1 MIFCI
6 CDSGGLYMNTLI
18 RRSILFTIDIILLT
32 LAYFITFELR
42 FEFYVPLSY
51 VELLKNT
58 FILIVLI
65 KILFYFV
72 FGLYNSLWR
81 YVSVDELFKLILAT
95 TISSILIYIF
105 NVSFDLLIPR
115 SIIFIDWII
124 SIFITGGFRLS
135 YRLVRRAYQ
144 NINKS
149 EDNVQRIMI
158 IGAGDAGN
166 MIIRELKNSINVHY
180 KPVVIV
186 DDDVNK
192 NNSTLLGVPIKN
204 GMNRIPELVSEYSV
218 NEIIVAIPSLSK
230 TRLAEIVKI
239 AQTTHC
245 KVKTLPGINEIID
258 NKVGLS
264 NIRDVSIEDLLGREE
279 VNLKINEISSYLENK
294 VVLVTGAGGSIGSE
308 LCRQIVRF
316 KPQKLVLLDIY
327 ENNVYDL
334 QQELLHNFKD
344 LNLEVIIASVRD
356 KDRILEVFKHYKPEI
371 VFHAAAHKHVPLMEH
386 NPQEAIKNN
395 IFGTL
400 KVALC
405 AHETNVKRFVLISTD
420 KAVNPTNVM
429 GATKRVA
436 ELIIQALNQKSNTE
450 FVAVRFGNVLG
461 SNGSVIPLF
470 KKQIAYGGPV
480 TITHPEITR
489 YFMTIPE
496 ASRLVLQAGAMAQG
510 GEIFVL
516 DMGKPVKIVD
526 LAKQLI
532 ELSGLEPDVD
542 ITITYTGL
550 RPGEKLYEELLL
562 SEEGTSETS
571 HSEIFVAKPSEINF
585 DELLEKINRF
595 EDEIENKED
604 IIQRLKDLVPTYK
617 PEVLK

>member
-1 MIFCI
+1 
-6 CDSGGLYMNTLI
+6 MNTLL
-18 RRSILFTIDIILLT
+18 RRSILFTIDVILLT
-32 LAYFITFELR
+32 LAYFITYELR
-42 FEFYVPLSY
+42 FEFYIPMTY
-51 VELLKNT
+51 VGLLKNT
-58 FILIVLI
+58 FMFIVLL
-65 KILFYFV
+65 KIFFYFI

-95 TISSILIYIF
+95 TISSIFIYII
-105 NVSFDLLIPR
+105 NVSFDLYIPR
-115 SIIFIDWII
+115 SILFIDWIL
-124 SIFITGGFRLS
+124 SIFITGGFRLG

-144 NINKS
+144 NINKN
-149 EDNVQRIMI
+149 ENDVQRVMI

-166 MIIRELKNSINVHY
+166 MIIRELRNSINVHY
-180 KPVVIV
+180 KPVLIV

-204 GMNRIPELVSEYSV
+204 GMNRIPELVSEYIV
-218 NEIIVAIPSLSK
+218 NEIIIAIPSLNK

-279 VNLKINEISSYLENK
+279 VKLKFNEISNYLENK
-294 VVLVTGAGGSIGSE
+294 IVLVTGAGGSIGSE
-308 LCRQIVRF
+308 LCRQIIRF
-316 KPQKLVLLDIY
+316 KPKKLVLLDIY

-334 QQELLHNFKD
+334 QQELLHNFKE

-356 KDRILEVFKHYKPEI
+356 KDRILEVFKNYKPEI

-395 IFGTL
+395 VFGTL

-436 ELIIQALNQKSNTE
+436 ELIIQALNQKSETE

-480 TITHPEITR
+480 TITHPDITR
-489 YFMTIPE
+489 FFMTIPE

-562 SEEGTSETS
+562 SEEGTIETS
-571 HSEIFVAKPSEINF
+571 HSEIFVAKPSEIDF
-585 DELLEKINRF
+585 DELLQKILKF

-604 IIQRLKDLVPTYK
+604 IVQRLKQLVPTYK
-617 PEVLK
+617 PEVVK

>member
-1 MIFCI
+1 
-6 CDSGGLYMNTLI
+6 MNTLL
-18 RRSILFTIDIILLT
+18 RRSVLFTIDIILLT
-32 LAYFITFELR
+32 LAYFITYELR
-42 FEFYVPLSY
+42 FEFNVPISY
-51 VELLKNT
+51 NQILKGT
-58 FILIVLI
+58 FFYIVFVRVFFYSIL
-65 KILFYFV
+65 
-72 FGLYNSLWR
+72 GLYNSLWR
-81 YVSVDELFKLILAT
+81 YVSVDELFKLIVAT
-95 TISSILIYIF
+95 VISSVFIYIL
-105 NVSFDLLIPR
+105 NVSFDFYIPR
-115 SIIFIDWII
+115 SILLIDLML
-124 SIFITGGFRLS
+124 SIFLTGGFRLS
-135 YRLVRRAYQ
+135 YRMVRRAYQ
-144 NINKS
+144 NINKC
-149 EDNVQRIMI
+149 EDDVQRIMI

-166 MIIRELKNSINVHY
+166 MIIRELKNSMSVRY

-186 DDDVNK
+186 DDDEKK

-204 GMNRIPELVSEYSV
+204 GMNRIPNLVSEYNV

-230 TRLAEIVKI
+230 KRLADIVKI

-264 NIRDVSIEDLLGREE
+264 SIRDVNIEDLLGREE
-279 VNLKINEISSYLENK
+279 VKLKINEISSYLENK

-316 KPQKLVLLDIY
+316 KPSKLILLDIY
-327 ENNVYDL
+327 ENNVYEL
-334 QQELLHNFKD
+334 QQELLHKFKD
-344 LNLEVIIASVRD
+344 IDLEVIIASVRD
-356 KDRILEVFKHYKPEI
+356 KDRILGVFKQYRPEI

-395 IFGTL
+395 VFGTL

-436 ELIIQALNQKSNTE
+436 ELIIQALNQNSNTE
-450 FVAVRFGNVLG
+450 YVAVRFGNVLG

-562 SEEGTSETS
+562 SEEGTLKTS
-571 HSEIFVAKPSEINF
+571 HSEIFVARPSKINF
-585 DELLEKINRF
+585 DELLDKIRRF
-595 EDEIENKED
+595 EDEIENKDD
-604 IIQRLKDLVPTYK
+604 IILRLKDLVPTYK

>member
-1 MIFCI
+1 MQV
-6 CDSGGLYMNTLI
+6 LL

-32 LAYFITFELR
+32 LAYFLTFELR
-42 FEFYVPLSY
+42 FEFYVPNMY
-51 VELLKNT
+51 IELLKST
-58 FILIVLI
+58 FLYIVTIKLMFYTIL
-65 KILFYFV
+65 
-72 FGLYNSLWR
+72 GLYNSLWR
-81 YVSVDELFKLILAT
+81 YVSIDELFKLIVAT
-95 TISSILIYIF
+95 TISSIMIYIL
-105 NVSFDLLIPR
+105 NVNFDFFIPR
-115 SIIFIDWII
+115 SILFIDWII
-124 SIFITGGFRLS
+124 SIFLTGGFRLS
-135 YRLVRRAYQ
+135 YRVVRRAYQ
-144 NINKS
+144 NIART
-149 EDNVQRIMI
+149 EDNLQKVMI
-158 IGAGDAGN
+158 IGAGDAGS
-166 MIIRELKNSINVHY
+166 MIVRELHNLVNMQY

-186 DDDVNK
+186 DDDIRK
-192 NNSTLLGVPIKN
+192 KNSTIYGVPIKN
-204 GMNRIPELVSEYSV
+204 GMNQIPDLVKEYAV
-218 NEIIVAIPSLSK
+218 NEIIVAIPSLNK
-230 TRLAEIVKI
+230 AKLAEIVKI

-245 KVKTLPGINEIID
+245 KVKTLPGINDLID
-258 NKVGLS
+258 NNVSLS

-279 VNLKINEISSYLENK
+279 IQLKIEEISSYLENK
-294 VVLVTGAGGSIGSE
+294 VVLITGAGGSIGSE
-308 LCRQIVRF
+308 LCRQIVKF
-316 KPQKLVLLDIY
+316 KPSKLVLLDIY

-334 QQELLHNFKD
+334 QQELLHLYKD
-344 LNLEVIIASVRD
+344 LDLHVVIASVRD
-356 KDRILEVFKHYKPEI
+356 KERILEVFKHYRPEI
-371 VFHAAAHKHVPLMEH
+371 IFHAAAHKHVPLMEH

-395 IFGTL
+395 VFGTL

-420 KAVNPTNVM
+420 KAVNPTNIM

-436 ELIIQALNQKSNTE
+436 ELIIQAIDKKSDTE

-526 LAKQLI
+526 LAKHLI
-532 ELSGLEPDVD
+532 ELSGLEPDID
-542 ITITYTGL
+542 ISITYTGL

-562 SEEGTSETS
+562 SEEGTTETS
-571 HSEIFVAKPSEINF
+571 HSEIFVAKPAQINF
-585 DELLEKINRF
+585 DELLNKILKF
-595 EDEIENKED
+595 EDEIESKDD
-604 IIQRLKDLVPTYK
+604 IIQRLKELVPTYK

>member
-1 MIFCI
+1 
-6 CDSGGLYMNTLI
+6 MNTLL

-51 VELLKNT
+51 AELLKST
-58 FILIVLI
+58 FIFIVLI
-65 KILFYFV
+65 KILFYFI

-95 TISSILIYIF
+95 TISSIFIYII
-105 NVSFDLLIPR
+105 NVSLDLFIPR
-115 SIIFIDWII
+115 SILLIDWIL

-166 MIIRELKNSINVHY
+166 MIIRELKNSMNVHY

-204 GMNRIPELVSEYSV
+204 DMNRIPELVSEFSV

-230 TRLAEIVKI
+230 SRLADIVKI

-279 VNLKINEISSYLENK
+279 VKLKINEISSYLENK

-316 KPQKLVLLDIY
+316 KPNKLVLLDIY
-327 ENNVYDL
+327 ENNIYDL

-356 KDRILEVFKHYKPEI
+356 KERILEVFKHYKPEI

-386 NPQEAIKNN
+386 NPQEAVKNN
-395 IFGTL
+395 VFGTL

-436 ELIIQALNQKSNTE
+436 ELIIQALNQRSNTE

-571 HSEIFVAKPSEINF
+571 HSEIFVAKPAQIDF
-585 DELLEKINRF
+585 DELLNKILKF
-595 EDEIENKED
+595 EDEIENKDD